1 MYYHLSFLFQT
12 TNLPQDLQ
20 FFQTVYHFFHG
31 IFNVS
36 YESLK
41 FQMLDRL
48 FFDKFW
54 SNNLGISRIY
64 IAEKFS
70 AIHSYMQLLLHFQ
83 TNFCIPKQISAFQKI
98 VQWNDLALQLRCI
111 KALFL
116 FKSFCDWKNCIKL
129 LLDKMFSIS
138 LPLRPVKRN
147 KFCTCIFVVF
157 TSRRF

>member
-54 SNNLGISRIY
+54 SKNLGVSRIY
-64 IAEKFS
+64 IVEMFS
-70 AIHSYMQLLLHFQ
+70 AIHSCMQLLLHFRTRNCNRNYLMWNHFKEI
-83 TNFCIPKQISAFQKI
+83 TNAKKVTVSSKNVSKI
-98 VQWNDLALQLRCI
+98 NNFSEI
-111 KALFL
+111 KSIIVVMFFL
-116 FKSFCDWKNCIKL
+116 
-129 LLDKMFSIS
+129 
-138 LPLRPVKRN
+138 
-147 KFCTCIFVVF
+147 
-157 TSRRF
+157 